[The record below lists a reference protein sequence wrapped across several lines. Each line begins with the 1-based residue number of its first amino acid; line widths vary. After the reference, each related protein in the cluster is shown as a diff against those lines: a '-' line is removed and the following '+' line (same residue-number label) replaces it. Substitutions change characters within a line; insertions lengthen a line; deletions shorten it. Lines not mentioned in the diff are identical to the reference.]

1 MNQFKRL
8 FVIKKPVQEVFK
20 VLSDVEQYHTF
31 IPYCIESKITEEQN
45 HYSLVTL
52 DIEFFGIQTSFTTKN
67 VVKNNKS
74 IEMDLIEGPFEKFKS
89 SWRLEEVDH
98 QTTSLSFE
106 MNYQMRNKILEM
118 AFKKNLKTV
127 SESIIKAFKSRL
139 N

>member
-45 HYSLVTL
+45 DYSLVTL
-52 DIEFFGIQTSFTTKN
+52 NIEFFGIQTSFTTKN

-89 SWRLEEVDH
+89 SWRLEEVDQ

>member
-31 IPYCIESKITEEQN
+31 IPYCIESKIIEEQN
-45 HYSLVTL
+45 EYLLVTL
-52 DIEFFGIQTSFTTKN
+52 NIEFFGIQTSFTTKN

-74 IEMDLIEGPFEKFKS
+74 IEIDLIEGPFEKFES
-89 SWRLEEVDH
+89 NWRLEEVDQ

-106 MNYQMRNKILEM
+106 MSYQMRNKILEM

-127 SESIIKAFKSRL
+127 SESIVKAFKSRL

>member
-20 VLSDVEQYHTF
+20 VLSDVEKYHTF

-45 HYSLVTL
+45 DYSLVTL
-52 DIEFFGIQTSFTTKN
+52 NIEFFGIQTSFTTKN

>member
-1 MNQFKRL
+1 LNQFKRL
-8 FVIKKPVQEVFK
+8 FIIKKPVQEVFK

-45 HYSLVTL
+45 DYSLVTL
-52 DIEFFGIQTSFTTKN
+52 NIEFFGIQTSFTTKN

>member
-1 MNQFKRL
+1 MNRFKRL
-8 FVIKKPVQEVFK
+8 FVIKKPAQEVFK

-31 IPYCIESKITEEQN
+31 IPYCIESKIIEEQN
-45 HYSLVTL
+45 DYSLVTL
-52 DIEFFGIQTSFTTKN
+52 NIEFFGIQTSFTTKN